1 MNPKIENVEESNNVL
16 RFRLSG
22 VNVSLSNALRR
33 TIISDIPT
41 VVFKTSPYEENK
53 ANIISNTSRL
63 NNEVIKQR
71 LSCIPIYIDDL
82 NMPFQ
87 NLIMEVNE
95 VNETDSIMYVTT
107 EHFKL
112 KDKTTNTYLSEKET
126 RDIFPPNSHT
136 NYYIDFVRLRPKISD
151 ELPGEKLQ
159 MTCDLSIGTCKEDG
173 MFNVVST
180 CAYGFT
186 QDLSLIETEL
196 AKKLQ
201 TWRDAGMKIEE
212 IEFEKKNWLLLDA
225 FRLTVPDSFEFIIE
239 SVGVFSFKQL
249 ITTACNVL
257 KERLTELNDIIE
269 SNELS
274 IEPSQN
280 TMANCYDI
288 TLENE
293 DYTIGKII

>member
-1 MNPKIENVEESNNVL
+1 MNPKIENIEQSDNVM

-53 ANIISNTSRL
+53 ATIISNTSRL

-71 LSCIPIYIDDL
+71 LSCIPIHIDDL
-82 NMPFQ
+82 DMPFQ

-112 KDKTTNTYLSEKET
+112 KDKTTNKYLSEKET

-151 ELPGEKLQ
+151 ELPGEKLH
-159 MTCDLSIGTCKEDG
+159 MTCELSIGTCKEDG

-186 QDLSLIETEL
+186 QDLTLI
-196 AKKLQ
+196 
-201 TWRDAGMKIEE
+201 
-212 IEFEKKNWLLLDA
+212 
-225 FRLTVPDSFEFIIE
+225 
-239 SVGVFSFKQL
+239 
-249 ITTACNVL
+249 
-257 KERLTELNDIIE
+257 
-269 SNELS
+269 
-274 IEPSQN
+274 
-280 TMANCYDI
+280 
-288 TLENE
+288 
-293 DYTIGKII
+293 

>member
-1 MNPKIENVEESNNVL
+1 
-16 RFRLSG
+16 
-22 VNVSLSNALRR
+22 
-33 TIISDIPT
+33 
-41 VVFKTSPYEENK
+41 
-53 ANIISNTSRL
+53 
-63 NNEVIKQR
+63 
-71 LSCIPIYIDDL
+71 
-82 NMPFQ
+82 
-87 NLIMEVNE
+87 
-95 VNETDSIMYVTT
+95 MYVTT

-112 KDKTTNTYLSEKET
+112 KDKTTNKYLSEKET

-151 ELPGEKLQ
+151 ELPGEKLH
-159 MTCDLSIGTCKEDG
+159 MTCELSIGTCKEDG

-293 DYTIGKII
+293 DYTIGKIIEYMLYTFFYENDKNVKKKDDTPPPKSNSLTYCGFKKFHPHDSHSIIRVAYKEPTNPSIIKGHLQICIVESIKVYTTIMQYF